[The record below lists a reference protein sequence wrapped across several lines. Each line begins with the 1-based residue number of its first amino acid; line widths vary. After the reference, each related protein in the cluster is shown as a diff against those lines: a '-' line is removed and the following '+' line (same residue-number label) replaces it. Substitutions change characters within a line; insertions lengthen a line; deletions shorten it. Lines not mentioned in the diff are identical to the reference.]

1 MIGSKKDSLCPRILR
16 NKYKVRDDWLRR
28 VFVKQASPIW
38 KAIEKTKDM
47 ILKGACY
54 LIGDGSSINVW
65 MDSWIPWI
73 EGFKPKPKDNSI
85 LMNPLMVCSLI
96 NQDTHEWRMDKLME
110 LFEFESI
117 AAIKKIRFSTTQR
130 EDKLIWIEDEKGR
143 FSTKAAYKVIQEQKI
158 I

>member
-1 MIGSKKDSLCPRILR
+1 MIGSKKDSLCTRILR

-28 VFVKQASPIW
+28 VPVKQASPIW

-117 AAIKKIRFSTTQR
+117 AAIKKIRFSTTQQ
-130 EDKLIWIEDEKGR
+130 EDKLIWIKDEKGR